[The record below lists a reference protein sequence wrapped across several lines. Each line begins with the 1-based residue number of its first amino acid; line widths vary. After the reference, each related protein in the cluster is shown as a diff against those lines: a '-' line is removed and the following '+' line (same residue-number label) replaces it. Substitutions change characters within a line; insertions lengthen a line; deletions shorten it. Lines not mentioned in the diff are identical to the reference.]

1 MGAFV
6 LGPRSRAELVGVDA
20 DLVAVVESALA
31 RSPVDFAVHDGKRT
45 AAEQAAFVAKGV
57 SQTMDSKHLVGDAVD
72 LVPYLRGALRWE
84 WPALFQIAGVVR
96 AAAIERGIR
105 LRWGGAWD
113 VTFTDT
119 AESPET
125 VSAGY
130 VARRKAAR
138 RKVFLDGP
146 HFELVR

>member
-1 MGAFV
+1 MFTLGA
-6 LGPRSRAELVGVDA
+6 RSRAELVGVDA
-20 DLVAVVESALA
+20 DLVAVVEAALA
-31 RSPVDFAVHDGKRT
+31 MSPVDFAVHDGKRT
-45 AAEQAAFVAKGV
+45 PAEQAAYVAKGV
-57 SQTMDSKHLVGDAVD
+57 SKTLDSKHLIGDAVD

-84 WPALFQIAGVVR
+84 WPALYLVAGVVR
-96 AAAIERGIR
+96 AAAVERGIR

-113 VTFTDT
+113 VDLT
-119 AESPET
+119 ATTEAPEV

-130 VARRKAAR
+130 VARRKAAK

>member
-1 MGAFV
+1 MPYV

-20 DLVAVVESALA
+20 DLAAVVEAALA
-31 RSPVDFAVHDGKRT
+31 ASPVDFAVHDGMRT
-45 AAEQAAFVAKGV
+45 REEQEAHVASGASK
-57 SQTMDSKHLVGDAVD
+57 TMDSKHLVGDAVD

-84 WPALFQIAGVVR
+84 WAPIYQIAGVVR
-96 AAAIERGIR
+96 AAAIARGIR

-113 VTFTDT
+113 VTLTDT
-119 AESPET
+119 VESPES

-130 VARRKAAR
+130 VARRKAAK